1 MQINKGCS
9 NFENS
14 VSSLQRIIEKENP
27 DIICIS
33 EANIRRSREDSQTQF
48 PGYRH
53 ELNLMSQ
60 NIDISRNS
68 IMINEKL
75 NYKRRIDL
83 ESEETC
89 NIWIEVIIDRKKVL
103 IMGGGVTELGQH

>member
-1 MQINKGCS
+1 
-9 NFENS
+9 
-14 VSSLQRIIEKENP
+14 
-27 DIICIS
+27 
-33 EANIRRSREDSQTQF
+33 
-48 PGYRH
+48 
-53 ELNLMSQ
+53 MSH

-103 IMGGGVTELGQH
+103 ILGGYRTWSALKIQNIPNSRSIKNQLKRFKITLHNWEKAMGEDKEVII